1 VNISVSALSKIS
13 FCVNLLLSD
22 ELIKMSKKLFPI
34 LYRKKDSELVNF
46 FITIN
51 FIYIYI
57 FFYVDDL

>member
-1 VNISVSALSKIS
+1 M
-13 FCVNLLLSD
+13 
-22 ELIKMSKKLFPI
+22 KMSKKLFPI

-57 FFYVDDL
+57 FFFMLMIYKNIFFF